1 MAATAPIHSA
11 EKIEEIHQLNS
22 REMPI
27 ERDSLSIRH
36 KYSKDSLEIS
46 KDILRFTD
54 IGLLFFAGILGQFA
68 TTSHLP
74 TDLWASH
81 LRDILTAAVVA
92 PFVLHRCGLYR
103 DESFRTTAG
112 ALRSSLY
119 GCAALA
125 LIGLVFGLSVRG
137 LDRSSWSWVAIWFSS
152 SFALIAGTRLVM
164 SRIIGKLIREGSL
177 SDRVAIVGGGPL
189 ADRLVDH
196 LASLHVH
203 HPSRCPIEVVGI
215 FDDRSG
221 RLPETCGFVRGTLD
235 DLIALGKAGGF
246 NRVLLTLPWSAE
258 TRLLDIRNRLQALS
272 IDVSLCP
279 DGIAFAIQPPRR
291 SVFGDLPFYSIAQR
305 PMRRWGVV
313 AKRAEDIVLALV
325 ALAFFGPMMGLIA
338 LAIKL
343 DSVGPALFRQRR
355 HGFNNLEIDV
365 LKFRT
370 MRTDAADQSG
380 GQQTRRGDS
389 RITRVGGI
397 LRRTSLDE
405 LPQLLNVLM
414 GHMSLVGPRPH
425 PIGMKTKNLLC
436 HEIVESYA
444 HRHRVKPGI
453 TGWAQVNGFRGATT
467 EPEHLIG
474 RIEHDLYYI
483 ENWSRPCKNAWES
496 ARIGLISEGRSW
508 GVSLRVKT
516 EVSRSYCHQP
526 STIT

>member
-1 MAATAPIHSA
+1 MAATAPIHPA
-11 EKIEEIHQLNS
+11 EKSEEIHQLNS

-27 ERDSLSIRH
+27 EVDSQPLRH
-36 KYSKDSLEIS
+36 KYSKESLEIT

-54 IGLLFFAGILGQFA
+54 IGLIFFAGIVAQFV
-68 TTSHLP
+68 TIPHLP
-74 TDLWASH
+74 IDLWASH
-81 LRDILTAAVVA
+81 LRDILTAAVIA
-92 PFVLHRCGLYR
+92 PLALHRCGLYR

-112 ALRSSLY
+112 AIRSSFY
-119 GCAALA
+119 GCVVLA
-125 LIGLVFGLSVRG
+125 LIGLLFGLSVRG
-137 LDRSSWSWVAIWFSS
+137 LDRSSWPWLTIWFSGS
-152 SFALIAGTRLVM
+152 LALIAGTRLFM
-164 SRIIGKLIREGSL
+164 SRIIGNLIRNGDL

-196 LASLHVH
+196 LASLHVLN
-203 HPSRCPIEVVGI
+203 PSRCPIEVVGI

-235 DLIALGKAGGF
+235 DLIELGKAGDF

-272 IDVSLCP
+272 VDVSLCP

-305 PMRRWGVV
+305 PMRRWGLVG
-313 AKRAEDIVLALV
+313 KRAEDIVLALL

-338 LAIKL
+338 VAIKL

-370 MRTDAADQSG
+370 MRTDAADHSG

-389 RITRVGGI
+389 RITRIGGI
-397 LRRTSLDE
+397 LRSTSLDE

-474 RIEHDLYYI
+474 RIEHDLFYI
-483 ENWSRPCKNAWES
+483 ENWSVWLDLKIMFMTIKCLIATENAF
-496 ARIGLISEGRSW
+496 
-508 GVSLRVKT
+508 
-516 EVSRSYCHQP
+516 
-526 STIT
+526 